1 MLATAIMC
9 VLMTTDTALLTVQDV
24 ARYCQVHEATVR
36 RHIASGRLRSVH
48 VGRAVRVRSEDL
60 ESYLK
65 PEAQTASEATDDD
78 DRSEPE
84 WKPFTKDD
92 SLWNIVGMIDNP
104 DGDTWVSG
112 DKHRAL
118 AEAYMPKP

>member
-1 MLATAIMC
+1 MLANAIMC

-60 ESYLK
+60 ELYLK
-65 PEAQTASEATDDD
+65 PRGDRETEPTDD

-84 WKPFTKDD
+84 WKPFTMDD
-92 SLWNIVGMIDNP
+92 PLWDIVGMID
-104 DGDTWVSG
+104 DESIAWVSG

>member
-1 MLATAIMC
+1 MMC

-36 RHIASGRLRSVH
+36 RHIASGRLRSVR

-60 ESYLK
+60 DAYLK
-65 PEAQTASEATDDD
+65 PSVDPGAASTTDED
-78 DRSEPE
+78 SERK
-84 WKPFTKDD
+84 WKPFTMDD
-92 SLWNIVGMIDNP
+92 SLWNIVGMIHDS
-104 DGDTWVSG
+104 DDDWISG

-118 AEAYMPKP
+118 AEAYAPKP